1 MVELSLHILDIA
13 QNSIK
18 AKASLVEIEVEEN
31 IAANLLTIVIRDN
44 GCGMEKEFLQDVTN
58 PFRTSRTTRKVGLG
72 LSLFKSAA
80 QLTGGNFDIQS
91 EVGKGTIVKAC
102 FVHDSIDRQPLG
114 DMASTMSVIIGGA
127 PNVDFIYRHSFD
139 GREFTFDTKSIR
151 QVLGQDVPLNEP
163 DVLNWI
169 EDSIRCETENIYG
182 GAV

>member
-18 AKASLVEIEVEEN
+18 AKASLVEISVTEDV
-31 IAANLLTIVIRDN
+31 AANLLTIIIKDN
-44 GCGMEKEFLQDVTN
+44 GCGMEPDFLKDVTN

-80 QLTGGNFDIQS
+80 ELTGGGLDIKS
-91 EVGKGTIVKAC
+91 EVGKGTVVKVD
-102 FVHDSIDRQPLG
+102 FVYNSIDRQPLG
-114 DMASTMSVIIGGA
+114 DMASTMSIIIGGA
-127 PNVDFIYRHSFD
+127 PDIDFTYRHNYC
-139 GREFTFDTKSIR
+139 GAEFEFNTQSIR
-151 QVLGQDVPLNEP
+151 QVLGSEVPLNEP

-169 EDSIRCETENIYG
+169 EDSIRQETENIYG

>member
-18 AKASLVEIEVEEN
+18 AKATLVEIEVIEDV
-31 IAANLLTIVIRDN
+31 AANLLTVIIKDN
-44 GCGMEKEFLQDVTN
+44 GCGMDREFLEDVTN

-80 QLTGGNFDIQS
+80 ELTGGSLNIDS
-91 EVGKGTIVKAC
+91 EVGVGTVVKVE
-102 FVHDSIDRQPLG
+102 FVYNSIDRQPLG
-114 DMASTMSVIIGGA
+114 DMASTMSIIIGGA
-127 PNVDFIYRHSFD
+127 PNIDYIYRHSYCGANF
-139 GREFTFDTKSIR
+139 EFNTKSIR
-151 QVLGQDVPLNEP
+151 QVLGPEVPLSEP

-169 EDSIRCETENIYG
+169 EDSIRSETKNIYG

>member
-1 MVELSLHILDIA
+1 MVEISLHILDIA

-18 AKASLVEIEVEEN
+18 AKANLIEIEVVED
-31 IAANLLTIVIRDN
+31 IAANLLTVIIKDN
-44 GCGMEKEFLQDVTN
+44 GCGMDKEILKDVTN

-80 QLTGGNFDIQS
+80 ELTDGSFSIES

-102 FVHDSIDRQPLG
+102 FVYNSIDRQPLG
-114 DMASTMSVIIGGA
+114 DMASTMSIIIGGA
-127 PNVDFIYRHSFD
+127 PDIDFIYRHSYC
-139 GREFTFDTKSIR
+139 GAEFEFDTRSIR
-151 QVLGQDVPLNEP
+151 QVLGSEVPMSEP

-169 EDSIRCETENIYG
+169 EDSIRSETENIYG

>member
-1 MVELSLHILDIA
+1 MREISLHVLDIV
-13 QNSIK
+13 QNSVVAGATK
-18 AKASLVEIEVEEN
+18 IEVDVCEDVAADKLTVI
-31 IAANLLTIVIRDN
+31 IADN
-44 GCGMEKEFLQDVTN
+44 GCGMSKDFLERVID
-58 PFRTSRTTRKVGLG
+58 PFTTKRTTRKVGLG

>member
-18 AKASLVEIEVEEN
+18 AKASLVEIEVKED
-31 IAANLLTIVIRDN
+31 IAANLLTVIIKDN
-44 GCGMEKEFLQDVTN
+44 GCGMEKEFLNDVTN
-58 PFRTSRTTRKVGLG
+58 PFRTSRTTRRVGLG

-80 QLTGGNFDIQS
+80 ELTGGSFDIQS
-91 EVGKGTIVKAC
+91 EVGKGTLVKAI

-114 DMASTMSVIIGGA
+114 DMASTMSIIIGGA
-127 PNVDFIYRHSFD
+127 PDTDFIYRHNYC
-139 GREFTFDTKSIR
+139 GREFTFDTQSIR
-151 QVLGQDVPLNEP
+151 QVLGEEVPLNEP
-163 DVLNWI
+163 DILSWI

>member
-18 AKASLVEIEVEEN
+18 AKANLIEIEVAED
-31 IAANLLTIVIRDN
+31 IASNLLTIMIKDN
-44 GCGMEKEFLQDVTN
+44 GCGMDKDFLSDVTN

-80 QLTGGNFDIQS
+80 ELTGGSFSIES
-91 EVGKGTIVKAC
+91 EVGKGTLVKVC
-102 FVHDSIDRQPLG
+102 FVYDSIDRQPLG
-114 DMASTMSVIIGGA
+114 DMASTMSIIIGGA
-127 PNVDFIYRHSFD
+127 PDIDFIYRHSYC
-139 GREFTFDTKSIR
+139 GAEFEFDTKSIR
-151 QVLGQDVPLNEP
+151 QVLGPEVPLNEP